1 MDKQCNTISLSD
13 LVTTVRGLFVSV
25 VTMAELAAAFAD
37 PLLRQCHRAL
47 LHDVHRRLRC
57 LDAPPHQEQLWRT

>member
-1 MDKQCNTISLSD
+1 MNKQWNLISLLD
-13 LVTTVRGLFVSV
+13 TVTTVRGLFVLV
-25 VTMAELAAAFAD
+25 VTTVELAAAFAD